1 MSYRMR
7 RFLSIVVLLVGLPL
21 YIITA
26 MYVIS
31 LFERPPFLV
40 ELIIYVALGVVWA
53 LPFRRLFRG
62 IGKSDPAAPAD
73 DGSGY

>member
-40 ELIIYVALGVVWA
+40 ELILYVALGVVWA